1 MLEISVDKITMK
13 PTEMD
18 PSKPTVLKSY
28 TRPADPKNIVHDQ
41 MRVDQ
46 IFKHNSMQRRIG
58 CSAAGP
64 RQKNKFMMTA
74 AQEIGWY
81 ADPLVPKNE
90 MQSQGSKKTEISAFA
105 SEYVKCKKKNPF
117 SREVFMNRD

>member
-46 IFKHNSMQRRIG
+46 IFKHNSM
-58 CSAAGP
+58 
-64 RQKNKFMMTA
+64 
-74 AQEIGWY
+74 
-81 ADPLVPKNE
+81 
-90 MQSQGSKKTEISAFA
+90 
-105 SEYVKCKKKNPF
+105 
-117 SREVFMNRD
+117 